1 MKPGR
6 LIILFLSAGI
16 LLSILYPFL
25 GGDDASTYKVSIE
38 KERSDRNHFMET
50 APDSPF
56 GQAKNFKGL
65 KYFAPNPTFR
75 IQADLQYVKSREV
88 RSIQTSDGQER
99 SYLTYA
105 TASFDLGNLRH
116 QLLIFENL
124 DPGPERGNLFL
135 AFTDETSG
143 VETYGG
149 GRYLDIRKVPG
160 STSVLLDFNSAYN
173 PFCAYNENFSCPF
186 PPAEN
191 HLKTAITAGEKNYR

>member
-6 LIILFLSAGI
+6 LIIFFLSTGI
-16 LLSILYPFL
+16 LISLLYPFF
-25 GGDDASTYKVSIE
+25 GGDDEAAYKASIE
-38 KERSDRNHFMET
+38 KERKNRDQFMET

-56 GQAKNFKGL
+56 GQGKKFRGL
-65 KYFAPNPTFR
+65 TYYTPDANFR
-75 IQADLQYVKSREV
+75 IQADLQYEKSREV
-88 RSIQTSDGQER
+88 RSIQTSDGKSR

-143 VETYGG
+143 AETYGG

-160 STSVLLDFNSAYN
+160 STSVLLDFNMAYN
-173 PFCAYNENFSCPF
+173 PYCAYNENFSCPF

-191 HLKTAITAGEKNYR
+191 HLKAAIIAGEKNYR

>member
-6 LIILFLSAGI
+6 LIIIFLSLGI
-16 LLSILYPFL
+16 LISIIYPFF
-25 GGDDASTYKVSIE
+25 GGDDEGAYKATIE
-38 KERSDRNHFMET
+38 KERKDRDQFMSS

-56 GQAKNFKGL
+56 GEPKNFKGL
-65 KYFAPNPTFR
+65 TYYAPDPNFR

-88 RSIQTSDGQER
+88 RSIQTSDGKSR

-143 VETYGG
+143 TETYGG

-160 STSVLLDFNSAYN
+160 STSVLLDFNLAYN
-173 PFCAYNENFSCPF
+173 PYCAYNENFSCPF

-191 HLKTAITAGEKNYR
+191 HLKAAITVGEKNYR